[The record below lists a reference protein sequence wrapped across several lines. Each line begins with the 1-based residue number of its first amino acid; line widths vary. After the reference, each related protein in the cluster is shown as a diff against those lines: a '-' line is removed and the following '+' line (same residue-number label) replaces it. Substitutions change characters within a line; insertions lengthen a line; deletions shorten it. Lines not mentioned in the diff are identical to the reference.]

1 MLNKL
6 ALASA
11 MFCGLAAAA
20 KDRYVGSCKATDLD
34 GNPRGWAKFRQ
45 EPDSDEVVRQ
55 FVLEGFHAGE
65 TVTVHLYQTKTGGKQ
80 TWTIQADD
88 NGAVVINEKDDSI
101 TQLTDLD
108 QAVLL
113 LDTWLDSLDCFIHVK
128 KDDREARRKRRD
140 GVIEPDDEN

>member
-55 FVLEGFHAGE
+55 FVLQGFHAGE
-65 TVTVHLYQTKTGGKQ
+65 TVKVHLYHSIDAPRE
-80 TWTIQADD
+80 TWTIQADE
-88 NGAVVINEKDDSI
+88 NGAVVINEKTDTI
-101 TQLTDLD
+101 HELADLD
-108 QAVLL
+108 QAVIMM
-113 LDTWLDSLDCFIHVK
+113 DTLLDSLDCFIHVR
-128 KDDREARRKRRD
+128 KDDRQERRR
-140 GVIEPDDEN
+140 